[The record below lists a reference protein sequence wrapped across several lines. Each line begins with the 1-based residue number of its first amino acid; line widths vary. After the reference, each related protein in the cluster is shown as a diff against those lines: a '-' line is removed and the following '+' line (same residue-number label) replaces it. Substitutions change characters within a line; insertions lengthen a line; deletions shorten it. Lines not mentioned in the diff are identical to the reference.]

1 MRYRLRCFIIFCW
14 FCFTAMSGIAQKFY
28 AQIGNSTVPMGQAV
42 EVAFTLE
49 NANLRGFTP
58 PAFKDFQVVGGPNQS
73 SSTSFVNGVRSSSFS
88 ISYYITPKHEG
99 TCIVEAAS
107 AKTDNSIYNSAILKI
122 VATKG
127 AATPNPTTANKNQ
140 NENISTE
147 DISNSVFIKLITNKN
162 EAYIGE
168 AIAATFR
175 LYTDRA
181 LYNVQ
186 FPKAAAFNGF
196 WKNDIVIDQNQPWNY
211 EVVNGKRYAYI
222 DVQKVILFPQKS
234 GKSEITPIEMEAVI
248 QQQSK
253 RKARSL
259 YEELF
264 GMNVSVNEVPIKL
277 KSKPLLIKVN
287 DFPANS
293 PDGFGGVVGNFTIE
307 SSIDKQEL
315 NVDEPISLTI
325 KIVGKGNF
333 QSIEPPV
340 FGLSED
346 IESYEPEAKENASV
360 TGVSVGGTKQF
371 NYMIV
376 PRQPGT
382 YTIPASEMICF
393 NPETKKYYTLKTK
406 EYILKVKGIASKPS
420 SAISARVAHEID
432 IAGIV
437 NKSNFSRYPAKIL
450 LDSNLFLMATAFP
463 FLAFIGLVY
472 FKRRKDSL
480 ALDILGNKQRKA
492 SKVAMSRLSIAKT
505 TMTKK
510 DTTLFYNEINKSLL
524 DYLSHKLMIPA
535 ANLDRETFVLK
546 LKEKNIDE
554 AIIMRCI
561 KLIDDC
567 EMALFSPES
576 SATDVETKYNEAF
589 DLITSLEEK
598 MK

>member
-1 MRYRLRCFIIFCW
+1 MRYNVRIFFVYCW
-14 FCFTAMSGIAQKFY
+14 FCFVSIHVMAQKFY
-28 AQIGNSTVPMGQAV
+28 AQIGNNSVPMGQAV

-107 AKTDNSIYNSAILKI
+107 AKTDNSVYNSATLKI
-122 VATKG
+122 IATKG
-127 AATPNPTTANKNQ
+127 TSSTAQNSQNKNQ

-168 AIAATFR
+168 PVAATFR

-181 LYNVQ
+181 LFNVQ

-211 EVVNGKRYAYI
+211 EIVDGKRYAYI
-222 DVQKVILFPQKS
+222 DVQKVILFPQKA
-234 GKSEITPIEMEAVI
+234 GKAEITPIEMEAVI

-253 RKARSL
+253 RQARSL

-264 GMNVSVNEVPIKL
+264 GMNVSVSEVPIKL

-293 PDGFGGVVGNFTIE
+293 PIGFGGVVGSFTIE
-307 SSIDKQEL
+307 SSIDKEEL
-315 NVDEPISLTI
+315 NVDEPISI
-325 KIVGKGNF
+325 KMKMVGKGNF

-340 FGLSED
+340 ISLSD
-346 IESYEPEAKENASV
+346 DLESYEPEIKENISV
-360 TGVSVGGTKQF
+360 TGISVGGTKQF

-382 YTIPASEMICF
+382 FTIPSSEIVCF

-406 EYILKVKGIASKPS
+406 EYILKVRGKASKPS
-420 SAISARVAHEID
+420 SAISAGVTREID
-432 IAGIV
+432 LAGIS
-437 NKSNFSRYPAKIL
+437 NKSSFNGHPNKTL
-450 LDSNLFLMATAFP
+450 LDSNLFLMATTFP

-472 FKRRKDSL
+472 FKRKKDSL
-480 ALDILGNKQRKA
+480 ASDVLGNKQRKA
-492 SKVAMSRLSIAKT
+492 SKVAMSRLSIAKS
-505 TMTKK
+505 TMSKK

-524 DYLSHKLMIPA
+524 DYLSHKLIIPA
-535 ANLDRETFVLK
+535 ANLDRETIALK
-546 LKEKNIDE
+546 LAERNINDE
-554 AIIMRCI
+554 TISCCI

-576 SATDVETKYNEAF
+576 SALDVEKKYREAF
-589 DLITSLEEK
+589 DLITSFEEK
-598 MK
+598 LK